1 MRRPLATRRGRWW
14 LLFAALPALVATGCE
29 PAPAPTRFTYPRI
42 DAQPVKVSEA
52 QGEVI
57 GKDLFTF
64 GGFDANKAC
73 CTPTNRAYV
82 YHRGI
87 GWRRLRNMPDRG
99 ITHAGMATDGRSIWY
114 AGGYRADESWT
125 GQIFGT
131 RLVWRYDIATDTYAA
146 MPKLPRVRAGGQLEL
161 LGNQLLYF
169 GGTDKTRA
177 LDVADHWALDLDR
190 LDLGWQ
196 RRASLHNGRHH
207 MGSAVIGGF
216 IYAIGGQHHHDDD
229 LVVQNT
235 VERYDVFGDTW
246 TLRAPLPQAVSHIA
260 SSTFTYGNRI
270 VVAGGEVAHLDPV
283 ADVRAYEPGANR
295 WVAMTPLPTPEAFGV
310 AGPLG
315 SRWLYTSGGWRGG
328 WRATPVRD

>member
-42 DAQPVKVSEA
+42 EAQPVKVSEA

-87 GWRRLRNMPDRG
+87 GWRRLRNMPHRG

-161 LGNQLLYF
+161 LGNQLHYF

-283 ADVRAYEPGANR
+283 ADVWAYEPGANR
-295 WVAMTPLPTPEAFGV
+295 WVAMTPLPTPKASGV

>member
-1 MRRPLATRRGRWW
+1 MRRPFATLRGRWW
-14 LLFAALPALVATGCE
+14 LALAALPVLVATGCE
-29 PAPAPTRFTYPRI
+29 PAPTNRFTYPTI
-42 DAQPVKVSEA
+42 DSQPVPVSEA

-64 GGFDANKAC
+64 GGFDANKSC

-82 YHRGI
+82 YHRGL
-87 GWRRLRNMPDRG
+87 GWRRIRNMPDRG
-99 ITHAGMATDGRSIWY
+99 ITHAGMTTDGRSIWY
-114 AGGYRADESWT
+114 AGGYRANESWT

-131 RLVWRYDIATDTYAA
+131 RQVWRYDIASDTYEA

-161 LGNQLLYF
+161 LGNQLHFF

-177 LDVADHWALDLDR
+177 LDVPDHWALDLDR
-190 LDLGWQ
+190 LDLGWV

-207 MGSAVIGGF
+207 MGSAVIGGL
-216 IYAIGGQHHHDDD
+216 IYAIGGQHHHDGP
-229 LVVQNT
+229 LMVQGT
-235 VERYDVFGDTW
+235 VESYNPFTDSW
-246 TLRAPLPQAVSHIA
+246 TVRAPLPQAVSHIA
-260 SSTFTYGNRI
+260 NSTFTHGDRI

-283 ADVRAYEPGANR
+283 DDVWAYDPGANR
-295 WVAMTPLPTPEAFGV
+295 WVALTPLPTPKASGV

-315 SRWLYTSGGWRGG
+315 SRWLYTSGGWAGG